1 MIKMLKGTYGLKING
16 VVEAMT
22 SHSAPFSIA
31 KEKEAELVQLGFAKY
46 VYEKEYTEL
55 KVAELREIAK
65 EKEIDISEAKNKKE
79 IIDILEKKGIKDGIQ
94 RTDSE

>member
-22 SHSAPFSIA
+22 SHSAPFSIT

-46 VYEKEYTEL
+46 VDETGYTEL

-65 EKEIDISEAKNKKE
+65 QKGIDISGAKNKKE
-79 IIDILEKKGIKDGIQ
+79 IIDILERKGDQNGIQ
-94 RTDSE
+94 GTDSE